1 MNEHTA
7 AFLGE
12 AFTSHT
18 TALLQLRLEQDA
30 LFGHQTPGMNN
41 TAQQAFGQV
50 AEYDRRA
57 SVSQIDSVYMNNAAC
72 IQQMLVGQSQHSWG
86 SSCTKANTISKFKE
100 LHLEIGLLLIPRQV
114 LCHGIMSPVFGR
126 RSVIQGSYYGQS
138 LHRGEH
144 HSEVN
149 R

>member
-50 AEYDRRA
+50 AEYNRRA
-57 SVSQIDSVYMNNAAC
+57 SASRIDAFYMNNATC
-72 IQQMLVGQSQHSWG
+72 IQLTSVSQ
-86 SSCTKANTISKFKE
+86 N
-100 LHLEIGLLLIPRQV
+100 
-114 LCHGIMSPVFGR
+114 
-126 RSVIQGSYYGQS
+126 
-138 LHRGEH
+138 
-144 HSEVN
+144 
-149 R
+149 